1 MKAIERL
8 GRIEYKAAF
17 NRYLRR
23 HAIRAFKQQFPNYR
37 SYENAISNIDKAINK
52 KAAEWKY
59 NKVSVSINELDSP
72 IDVMDNFMNNVITK
86 DKTADAEKNWLADQ
100 LGIDISKDELRM
112 RSTHQ
117 FYDKYRN
124 EIEAW
129 AKVEAGGDDEA
140 RRDLISQMVFGSQRK
155 NFSNEVIKI

>member
-23 HAIRAFKQQFPNYR
+23 HAIRAFKQQFPNYK
-37 SYENAISNIDKAINK
+37 SYENAISNIDKAISK
-52 KAAEWKY
+52 KATEWRFGQ
-59 NKVSVSINELDSP
+59 VSVQIGELDNP
-72 IDVMDNFMNNVITK
+72 IDVMDAFRVATNE
-86 DKTADAEKNWLADQ
+86 KTADAEKNWLADQ
-100 LGIDISKDELRM
+100 LGVDISKDELRM

-140 RRDLISQMVFGSQRK
+140 RRDLISQMVFGS
-155 NFSNEVIKI
+155 

>member
-23 HAIRAFKQQFPNYR
+23 HAIRAFKQQFPNYG
-37 SYENAISNIDKAINK
+37 SYENAITNIDKAISK
-52 KAAEWKY
+52 KATEWKH
-59 NKVSVSINELDSP
+59 NKIRVQIGELDNA
-72 IDVMDNFMNNVITK
+72 IDVMDNFMNTVITK

-100 LGIDISKDELRM
+100 LGIDISKQDLQM

-117 FYDKYRN
+117 FYDKYRV

-129 AKVEAGGDDEA
+129 ARTEAGGDDEA
-140 RRDLISQMVFGSQRK
+140 RRDLISQMVFGS
-155 NFSNEVIKI
+155 

>member
-23 HAIRAFKQQFPNYR
+23 HAIAAFKKQFPNYR
-37 SYENAISNIDKAINK
+37 SYENAITSIDNAIRK
-52 KAAEWKY
+52 QAKEWRFGQ
-59 NKVSVSINELDSP
+59 VSVKINELDNP
-72 IDVMDNFMNNVITK
+72 INVMDTLRIATN

-129 AKVEAGGDDEA
+129 AKEEAGGDKEA
-140 RRDLISQMVFGSQRK
+140 RRDLISQMVYGS
-155 NFSNEVIKI
+155 

>member
-23 HAIRAFKQQFPNYR
+23 HAIAAFKKQFPNYR
-37 SYENAISNIDKAINK
+37 SYENAITNIDNAIRK
-52 KAAEWKY
+52 QAKEWRFGQ
-59 NKVSVSINELDSP
+59 VSVKINELDNP
-72 IDVMDNFMNNVITK
+72 IDVMDTLRIITN
-86 DKTADAEKNWLADQ
+86 DKTADAEKNWLAEQ
-100 LGIDISKDELRM
+100 LGIDVSKDELQM
-112 RSTHQ
+112 MSTHE

-140 RRDLISQMVFGSQRK
+140 RRDLISQMVFGS
-155 NFSNEVIKI
+155 

>member
-23 HAIRAFKQQFPNYR
+23 HAIRAFKQQFPNYK
-37 SYENAISNIDKAINK
+37 SYENAINNIDKAISK
-52 KAAEWKY
+52 KATEWKY
-59 NKVSVSINELDSP
+59 NKVSVPIGELDSP
-72 IDVMDNFMNNVITK
+72 IDVIDDFMDNFITQ

-129 AKVEAGGDDEA
+129 SKAEAGGDEEA

-155 NFSNEVIKI
+155 YFSNEEIKI

>member
-23 HAIRAFKQQFPNYR
+23 HAIRAFKQQFPNYK
-37 SYENAISNIDKAINK
+37 SYENAITSIDKAISK
-52 KAAEWKY
+52 KATEWKY
-59 NKVSVSINELDSP
+59 NKVSVSIGELDSP
-72 IDVMDNFMNNVITK
+72 IDVMDDFMDNFITQ

-100 LGIDISKDELRM
+100 LGIDVSKEELRM
-112 RSTHQ
+112 RSTHE
-117 FYDKYRN
+117 FYDKYRT

-129 AKVEAGGDDEA
+129 AKEEAGGDEEA
-140 RRDLISQMVFGSQRK
+140 RRDLISQMVYGSQR
-155 NFSNEVIKI
+155 NYFTM

>member
-23 HAIRAFKQQFPNYR
+23 HAIRAFKQQFPNYK
-37 SYENAISNIDKAINK
+37 SYENAINNIDKAISK
-52 KAAEWKY
+52 KATEWNY
-59 NKVSVSINELDSP
+59 NKVRVSIDELDNP
-72 IDVMDNFMNNVITK
+72 IDVMDNFMNNIITQE
-86 DKTADAEKNWLADQ
+86 KTADAEKNWLADQ
-100 LGIDISKDELRM
+100 LDIDVSKDELRM

-155 NFSNEVIKI
+155 NFSNEAIKI

>member
-23 HAIRAFKQQFPNYR
+23 HAIAAFKKQFPNYR
-37 SYENAISNIDKAINK
+37 SYENAITNIDNAIRK
-52 KAAEWKY
+52 QAKEWRFGQ
-59 NKVSVSINELDSP
+59 VSVKIGELDNP
-72 IDVMDNFMNNVITK
+72 IDVMDAFIGITNE
-86 DKTADAEKNWLADQ
+86 KTANAEKNWLADQ
-100 LGIDISKDELRM
+100 LGIDVSKEDLQM
-112 RSTHQ
+112 MSTHE

-129 AKVEAGGDDEA
+129 SKVEAGGDEEA
-140 RRDLISQMVFGSQRK
+140 RRDLISQMVFGS
-155 NFSNEVIKI
+155 

>member
-23 HAIRAFKQQFPNYR
+23 HAIRAFKQQFPNYG
-37 SYENAISNIDKAINK
+37 SYENAISNIDKAISK
-52 KAAEWKY
+52 KATEWKH
-59 NKVSVSINELDSP
+59 NKVRVQIGELDNA
-72 IDVMDNFMNNVITK
+72 IDVMDNFMNTVITK

-100 LGIDISKDELRM
+100 LGIDISKQDLQM

-117 FYDKYRN
+117 FYDKYRV
-124 EIEAW
+124 EIETW
-129 AKVEAGGDDEA
+129 ARTEAGGDDEA
-140 RRDLISQMVFGSQRK
+140 RRDLISQMVFGS
-155 NFSNEVIKI
+155 

>member
-23 HAIRAFKQQFPNYR
+23 HAIRAFKQQFPNYK
-37 SYENAISNIDKAINK
+37 SYENAINNIDKAISK
-52 KAAEWKY
+52 KATEWNY
-59 NKVSVSINELDSP
+59 NKVKVSINELDSP
-72 IDVMDNFMNNVITK
+72 IDVIDGFMDNFITQ

-140 RRDLISQMVFGSQRK
+140 RRDLISQMVFGS
-155 NFSNEVIKI
+155 

>member
-23 HAIRAFKQQFPNYR
+23 HAIAAFKKQFPNYR
-37 SYENAISNIDKAINK
+37 SYENAITNIDNAIRK
-52 KAAEWKY
+52 QAKEWRFGQ
-59 NKVSVSINELDSP
+59 VSVKINELDNP
-72 IDVMDNFMNNVITK
+72 INVMDDLRIATN
-86 DKTADAEKNWLADQ
+86 DKTADAEKNWLAEQ
-100 LGIDISKDELRM
+100 LGIDVSKDELQM
-112 RSTHQ
+112 MSTHE

-129 AKVEAGGDDEA
+129 AKEEAGGDKEA
-140 RRDLISQMVFGSQRK
+140 RRDLISQMVYGS
-155 NFSNEVIKI
+155 